1 MRYILAP
8 LLFIAG
14 VLMMKYT
21 VRLTQI
27 TGTVDFAEKYLK
39 GGQLAG
45 TYTWWR
51 IVGFVFCV
59 LSVLWI
65 FGILNLNFLGPIL
78 TGPGQ

>member
-1 MRYILAP
+1 MRYIFAP

-21 VRLTQI
+21 VKLTQI

-39 GGQLAG
+39 GGLLAG
-45 TYTWWR
+45 TFSWWR
-51 IVGFVFCV
+51 LIGLVFCI

-65 FGILNLNFLGPIL
+65 TGFLNFDFLGPIL
-78 TGPGQ
+78 SGPGN